1 MVVHHLHAVMR
12 AYIRL
17 DYDECLD
24 VFDLERGLLQGCMLA
39 PFLVFPVTENSFFTD
54 AAIMDS
60 MAQLQRKKQRRG
72 KRDEIRAGK
81 IDGQEE
87 EGVQTSCGMLCT
99 DDAGIVSLAYG
110 FLHLLAC
117 LYLPSEYQL
126 CTTLTPAVIDPSSFF
141 FFFFASFFY
150 SFRFRFSFRFP

>member
-1 MVVHHLHAVMR
+1 MLVVVHHLHAVMR

-87 EGVQTSCGMLCT
+87 EGLRHRVECCALTMR
-99 DDAGIVSLAYG
+99 VSY
-110 FLHLLAC
+110 
-117 LYLPSEYQL
+117 
-126 CTTLTPAVIDPSSFF
+126 
-141 FFFFASFFY
+141 
-150 SFRFRFSFRFP
+150 R